1 MGKKKS
7 LAAWNPL
14 TYKTNYNLSP
24 IIHLLIPHDPLVVL
38 ALLQL

>member
-1 MGKKKS
+1 MGKK
-7 LAAWNPL
+7 LGTWNPL

-24 IIHLLIPHDPLVVL
+24 RIHLLIPHDPLVAL